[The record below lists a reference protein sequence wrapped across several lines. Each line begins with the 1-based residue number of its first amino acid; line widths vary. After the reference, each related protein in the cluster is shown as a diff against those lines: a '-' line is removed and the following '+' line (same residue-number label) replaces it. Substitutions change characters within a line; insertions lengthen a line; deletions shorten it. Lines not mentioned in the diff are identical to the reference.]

1 MFGEFVEAR
10 AGEAGRKS
18 WAMAVSMAVQAAV
31 LMVLLLVPLL
41 YTEALPNFVQNM
53 KSFLAPAVPLVE
65 TPKAPAA
72 PVRTGMQ
79 PRRIIENGVMHAPRY
94 IPTRVAMIAEVPL
107 PPETP
112 AGAGTVYEGI
122 DLSNLVT
129 EPRAEAPAA
138 PAVPAPAA
146 RRIRQTEILPAM
158 ILSQPQPA
166 YPVLAKQT
174 GIQGEVVLHAII
186 DREGRVAQ
194 VEVVSGHPLLVKAA
208 MDAVLTWR
216 YRPTMLNGLPVEV
229 ETTIRVGFVL
239 AR

>member
-31 LMVLLLVPLL
+31 LVVLLLVPLL
-41 YTEALPNFVQNM
+41 YTEALPNFVLNW
-53 KSFLAPAVPLVE
+53 KSLLAPAVPLAE

-72 PVRTGMQ
+72 PLRTGMP
-79 PRRIIENGVMHAPRY
+79 PRRIIELGVVHAPRY
-94 IPTRVAMIAEVPL
+94 IPLTVAMTSEAPL

-112 AGAGTVYEGI
+112 SGAGAVYEGI
-122 DLSNLVT
+122 DLSNLVA
-129 EPRAEAPAA
+129 EPRAEAPVAPVA
-138 PAVPAPAA
+138 PAPP

-158 ILSQPQPA
+158 ILSEPQPA

-174 GIQGEVVLHAII
+174 GTQGEVVLHAII

-208 MDAVLTWR
+208 VDAVLTWR
-216 YRPTMLNGLPVEV
+216 YRPTMLNGQPVEV